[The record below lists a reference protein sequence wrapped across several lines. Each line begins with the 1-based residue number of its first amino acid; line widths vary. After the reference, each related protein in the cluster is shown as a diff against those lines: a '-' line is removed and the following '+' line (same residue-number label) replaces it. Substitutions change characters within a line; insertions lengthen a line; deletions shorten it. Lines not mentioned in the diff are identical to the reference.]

1 MDDDSSTQV
10 RRRTANMLKPVL
22 TTKQLGKTE
31 RKMLKEFKLN
41 ITQSLPKD
49 LKAKYKKLRL
59 RDKLFCL
66 YYFDSATLAEAAMKS
81 GHTETAASTRGSE
94 AKRRC
99 QGILN
104 WIEERFLEE
113 IGTRIATKNIISREV
128 IIDKL
133 ARMFLPNLGDFDD
146 LNKAKRKGLFDA
158 VETIEY
164 ENAWNAKE
172 DKMERK
178 VKRIKL
184 HSPIQTASLICKM
197 MGYEAATKS
206 ELSYPGGGPGG
217 EAPTINIQINM
228 VQADGVK

>member
-1 MDDDSSTQV
+1 MDKNPDGHD
-10 RRRTANMLKPVL
+10 RKRTASIKNAVL
-22 TTKQLGKTE
+22 TTKQLDKSE
-31 RKMLKEFKLN
+31 RKLLKEFKLN
-41 ITQSLPKD
+41 IGKQLPPSLQS
-49 LKAKYKKLRL
+49 KYKKMKL

-66 YYFDSATLAEAAMKS
+66 YYFDSATIGEAAMKAGFS
-81 GHTETAASTRGSE
+81 AATASTRGSE
-94 AKRRC
+94 AKKRC
-99 QGILN
+99 RGIIE

-113 IGTRIATKNIISREV
+113 VGTRIATKNIISREV

-164 ENAWNAKE
+164 ENVFDAKS
-172 DKMERK
+172 DRMERR
-178 VKRIKL
+178 VKKIKL
-184 HSPIQTASLICKM
+184 HSPVQTASLICKM

-206 ELSYPGGGPGG
+206 ELTYPGGGPG
-217 EAPTINIQINM
+217 EKPTINIQINM